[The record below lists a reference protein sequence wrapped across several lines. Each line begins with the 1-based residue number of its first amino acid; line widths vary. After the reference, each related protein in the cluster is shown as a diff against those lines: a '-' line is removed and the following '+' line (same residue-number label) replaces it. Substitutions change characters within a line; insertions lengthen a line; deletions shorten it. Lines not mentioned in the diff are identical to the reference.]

1 MSAPPDFMA
10 RLMAGLQSGMNNPLL
25 NTGLGIMSSAGPSR
39 MPVGL
44 GQALAGGV
52 GQGQQLMS
60 GQLQQAMQQLML
72 GRTGL
77 QLGMLQD
84 ALGQPQQ
91 NQQAQPQSS
100 DQQPAPQAP
109 TQQVTGLPPN
119 LMPPTPGMAQA
130 TTSQASPQQAT
141 AQPNNTSVDPYSDP
155 VYLKNQKLAQ
165 VMDMMQPG
173 SGAGYAAAASQRI
186 EYLTK
191 SRPGLW
197 ATVPT
202 SDYTK
207 YGVPPQEAGVTWQRN
222 TQTGEL
228 KPTGES
234 VYMSVSG
241 PGPNGQYQ
249 QGIFNK
255 ATGQVTW
262 PANNAG
268 LNHQAGTPLPGQNET
283 YARQVANYEVPP
295 PAAGGRN
302 AQFAMN
308 ILGRAQ
314 ELNPDFNAQ
323 NYDASKRSYE
333 AFTTGKQGQ
342 SVKSFSVFLDHLQT
356 LKQLATALS
365 NGDVQ
370 GANALKN
377 MLAKQTGNAS
387 ITSFQAAMPIVAD
400 EGVKAIVGAGGGE
413 GDRQLAQS
421 VFNPKNSPQ
430 QFLGAVGA
438 LEKLGAGQL
447 AGLQRQYEQGTYR
460 KDFNRWLSP
469 SAQQL
474 VSSLGGQQAT
484 GPKVMNYNPATGK
497 IE

>member
-1 MSAPPDFMA
+1 MSSSPDFMQQILQSLNSSMYSPTMGLA
-10 RLMAGLQSGMNNPLL
+10 AGLLQAG
-25 NTGLGIMSSAGPSR
+25 GPSR
-39 MPVGL
+39 MPVSL
-44 GQALAGGV
+44 GQAL
-52 GQGQQLMS
+52 GQGLQTGQQFQQQ
-60 GQLQQAMQQLML
+60 GLQNAMQQLML
-72 GRTGL
+72 GKTGM
-77 QLGMLQD
+77 QLNMLQN
-84 ALGQPQQ
+84 ALAPDQ
-91 NQQAQPQSS
+91 NQPNNQQPIPQP
-100 DQQPAPQAP
+100 QPAPQSP
-109 TQQVTGLPPN
+109 QIPQGTSLPPN

-130 TTSQASPQQAT
+130 TPQAIAQQPTSQQST
-141 AQPNNTSVDPYSDP
+141 NTSVDPYSDP
-155 VYLKNQKLAQ
+155 VYLRNQKLAQ

-186 EYLTK
+186 DYLTK
-191 SRPGLW
+191 NRPGLW
-197 ATVPT
+197 ATVPA
-202 SDYTK
+202 SDYQK

-295 PAAGGRN
+295 PTAGGRN
-302 AQFAMN
+302 SQFAMN
-308 ILGRAQ
+308 ILARAQ

-356 LKQLATALS
+356 LKQLATALQ

-474 VSSLGGQQAT
+474 VNSLGDQSQGGGLPQGWSVQ
-484 GPKVMNYNPATGK
+484 VH
-497 IE
+497 